1 MRVGRLPVPE
11 PPMRAD
17 QWVGRGRPTLPV
29 FPPFSAL
36 APGGKSRENARMF
49 KPKWK
54 DEALHLVKGA
64 RKFVHYKRD
73 LLQPQLIEE
82 IESRRADLLA
92 AVKSGDRARVDEASK
107 QVRAACDDALPQEK
121 PLGWFEE
128 NVEVMFVAIVIALGL
143 RAYYLQ
149 PFRIP
154 TGSMQPTLNGI
165 IGKPLA
171 EEKWPS
177 LPTRMMEFVL
187 RGRSYVKIV
196 NDRDRRVAVTQT
208 ADGRMD
214 YDIHDTQWLH
224 FFSRSQIR
232 FVDSDPLSLPAPR
245 NPCWEAGLQSAM
257 QAASRNHGL
266 LPKGTVILEGYID
279 SGDLV
284 LVDKVSYHFRK
295 PNRGEVFVFDTQGIR
310 GIDER
315 STDQA
320 KGSHYIKRLC
330 GLPGDTLSIQS
341 PNLFIDGKIA
351 KEPGIQ
357 RVIHGQGVYALNP
370 GGYDFA
376 KPENPRHDGTTLP
389 QYLAKPGDE
398 FHLTAQALPGM
409 REYAALGDNT
419 GNSLDSR
426 YWGPVKEFNLVGPAL
441 FSLWPVTTGHWGLI
455 R

>member
-154 TGSMQPTLNGI
+154 TGSMQPTLNVI

-171 EEKWPS
+171 
-177 LPTRMMEFVL
+177 
-187 RGRSYVKIV
+187 
-196 NDRDRRVAVTQT
+196 
-208 ADGRMD
+208 
-214 YDIHDTQWLH
+214 
-224 FFSRSQIR
+224 
-232 FVDSDPLSLPAPR
+232 
-245 NPCWEAGLQSAM
+245 
-257 QAASRNHGL
+257 
-266 LPKGTVILEGYID
+266 
-279 SGDLV
+279 
-284 LVDKVSYHFRK
+284 
-295 PNRGEVFVFDTQGIR
+295 
-310 GIDER
+310 
-315 STDQA
+315 
-320 KGSHYIKRLC
+320 
-330 GLPGDTLSIQS
+330 
-341 PNLFIDGKIA
+341 
-351 KEPGIQ
+351 
-357 RVIHGQGVYALNP
+357 
-370 GGYDFA
+370 
-376 KPENPRHDGTTLP
+376 
-389 QYLAKPGDE
+389 
-398 FHLTAQALPGM
+398 
-409 REYAALGDNT
+409 
-419 GNSLDSR
+419 
-426 YWGPVKEFNLVGPAL
+426 
-441 FSLWPVTTGHWGLI
+441 
-455 R
+455 